1 MRIAVLGASGR
12 TGRRVVEVALSRGH
26 DVSVLV
32 RKPTLSEGNVQV
44 FVGDAKD
51 PTAVARAIRGCAA
64 VISCLGMR
72 SRSEAVLREAAKAMV
87 AAMERESLERCVVV
101 SQGLLFPTS
110 NPIVLLL
117 RWLLS
122 AHVADSCGMEAVVA
136 ATRLDWTVA
145 RAPRLSD
152 QDAARGYVVADERR
166 PDGPASMRRVD
177 LAAFLMDAVEQHAH
191 VRRIVGI
198 TSR

>member
-1 MRIAVLGASGR
+1 MRIGVLGASGR
-12 TGRRVVEVALSRGH
+12 TGRRVVQVALSRGH
-26 DVSVLV
+26 QVSVLV
-32 RKPTLSEGNVQV
+32 RKPKLFKGDAIK

-51 PTAVARAIRGCAA
+51 PAAVARAIQGCAA

-72 SRSEAVLREAAKAMV
+72 SRSEAVMRDGAKAMV
-87 AAMERESLERCVVV
+87 AAMRREGLERCVVV
-101 SQGLLFPTS
+101 SQGLLFPTT

-152 QDAARGYVVADERR
+152 QDAAREYVVADERR
-166 PDGPASMRRVD
+166 PDGPAAMRRVD